1 MTTFAARAR
10 VRLGVLVTVVA
21 IGLSGCGF
29 SPYKLPLPGGADLGD
44 NPYTIKAEFR
54 DVLDLVP
61 QSGVRVDDVS
71 VGKVTDVQ
79 RKGWHAVITMQI
91 NGDTRLPA
99 DAEATIRQTSLL
111 GEKFV
116 SIATPEDGGTGRM
129 SSGDVIP
136 LERSGRNPELEEILS
151 AAALLFNGG
160 GLEKT
165 NTIVRELNLALEGN
179 EPEVKALLKNSEEF
193 VTVLDDN
200 KQAILD
206 ALEKINRLSLA
217 TTRQRKS
224 ITQALDDIPPALK
237 ILNSQRDDLIDL
249 LDSLDKLSDV
259 ATSVIRRSKDDTL
272 TDLRRLEPVLR
283 ELANAG
289 DDIANAFTLLTYPFP
304 DSLFTAEPDG
314 GGTARALAPCKPEGT
329 TAVNEENVDNG
340 ACFGDY
346 INLDINLE
354 LTAEQAVQLL
364 AGILSIGGVTLPLSA
379 DAAPTEKKA
388 QGTPE
393 VPKLPDLL
401 GGLNPQKPQG
411 QNSGSQSTGEP
422 SVTCSLLSLCRTPA
436 GSLAKAQQS
445 EFGRLLVGPA
455 VTS

>member
-1 MTTFAARAR
+1 MTTFAARSR
-10 VRLGVLVTVVA
+10 VRLGILATVVA

-79 RKGWHAVITMQI
+79 RKGWHAVLTMQI
-91 NGDTRLPA
+91 NSETRLPD
-99 DAEATIRQTSLL
+99 DAVATIRQTSLL

-116 SIATPEDGGTGRM
+116 SIETPEDGGNGRL

-136 LERSGRNPELEEILS
+136 LERTGRNPELEEILS

-179 EPEVKALLKNSEEF
+179 EPEVKALLKNSEKF

-200 KQAILD
+200 KHAILA
-206 ALEKINRLSLA
+206 ALEKINRLSVA
-217 TTRQRKS
+217 TTNQRKS

-237 ILNSQRDDLIDL
+237 ILDKQRDDLVSL
-249 LDSLDKLSDV
+249 LKSLERLSDV
-259 ATSVIRRSKDDTL
+259 ATEVIEESKDDTI

-289 DDIANAFTLLTYPFP
+289 DDISNAFTLLTYPFP
-304 DSLFTAEPDG
+304 DSLFG
-314 GGTARALAPCKPEGT
+314 GKDRALSSCSEVSDART
-329 TAVNEENVDNG
+329 G

-346 INLDINLE
+346 INLDINLA
-354 LTAEQAVQLL
+354 LNPEQAAQML
-364 AGILSIGGVTLPLSA
+364 AGLLSIGGVQLPL
-379 DAAPTEKKA
+379 DALANNSTGGAQSQDAPKL
-388 QGTPE
+388 
-393 VPKLPDLL
+393 PKLPDLL
-401 GGLNPQKPQG
+401 GGLNPQG
-411 QNSGSQSTGEP
+411 QDSGSTGEP
-422 SVTCSLLSLCRTPA
+422 KLTCSLLSLCRTPA
-436 GSLAKAQQS
+436 GSVTKSQQS
-445 EFGRLLVGPA
+445 DFGRLLVGPA

>member
-129 SSGDVIP
+129 SNGDVIP

-179 EPEVKALLKNSEEF
+179 EPEVKALLKNSEDF

-237 ILNSQRDDLIDL
+237 ILDSQRDDLVDL

-289 DDIANAFTLLTYPFP
+289 DDIANAFSLLTYPFP
-304 DSLFTAEPDG
+304 DSLYTAEPNG
-314 GGTARALAPCKPEGT
+314 GGTARAMAPCDPAGT
-329 TAVNEENVDNG
+329 TAANEENVDNG
-340 ACFGDY
+340 ACYGDY

-364 AGILSIGGVTLPLSA
+364 AGILSLGGVTLPLSA
-379 DAAPTEKKA
+379 NAAPEEKKT
-388 QGTPE
+388 QGAPAVPE
-393 VPKLPDLL
+393 LPDLM
-401 GGLNPQKPQG
+401 GGLNPQKPKSQG
-411 QNSGSQSTGEP
+411 SGSGSTGEP

-445 EFGRLLVGPA
+445 EFGRLLVGPV

>member
-1 MTTFAARAR
+1 MTTSAMRAR
-10 VRLGVLVTVVA
+10 IRLGILATVVA
-21 IGLSGCGF
+21 VVVSGCGF

-71 VGKVTDVQ
+71 VGKVTEVEL
-79 RKGWHAVITMQI
+79 KGWNAVITMQI
-91 NGDTRLPA
+91 NGNTRLPD

-116 SIATPEDGGTGRM
+116 SISTPKGGGTGRL
-129 SSGDVIP
+129 SNGDLIP
-136 LERSGRNPELEEILS
+136 LDRSGRNPELEEIMS

-165 NTIVRELNLALEGN
+165 NTIVRELNNTLEGN
-179 EPEVKALLKNSEEF
+179 EPEIKDLLRNSETF

-200 KQAILD
+200 KQSILG
-206 ALEKINRLSLA
+206 ALEKINRLSVA
-217 TTRQRKS
+217 TTNQRKS
-224 ITQALDDIPPALK
+224 ITAALDDIPPALD
-237 ILNSQRDDLIDL
+237 ILEAQRDDLVTL

-259 ATSVIRRSKDDTL
+259 ATNVIRRSKDDTL

-289 DDIANAFTLLTYPFP
+289 EDIANAFTLLTYPFP
-304 DSLFTAEPDG
+304 DSLFTGASNG
-314 GGTARALAPCKPEGT
+314 GGTERALASCSEDDYL
-329 TAVNEENVDNG
+329 ESIRNG

-346 INLDINLE
+346 INLDINLA
-354 LTAEQAVQLL
+354 LNPQQAAQLI
-364 AGILSIGGVTLPLSA
+364 AGLLSIGGVTLPL
-379 DAAPTEKKA
+379 DALENNKTATDEGQGQAEAPKL
-388 QGTPE
+388 
-393 VPKLPDLL
+393 PKLPDLL
-401 GGLNPQKPQG
+401 GGLNPQG
-411 QNSGSQSTGEP
+411 QDSSSTGGQP
-422 SVTCSLLSLCRTPA
+422 TVVCSLLRMCRTPA
-436 GSLAKAQQS
+436 SSVVTAQQS
-445 EFGRLLVGPA
+445 DIGRLLVGPA

>member
-1 MTTFAARAR
+1 MTPFAARAR
-10 VRLGVLVTVVA
+10 VRLGILLTVVA
-21 IGLSGCGF
+21 IGASGCGF

-71 VGKVTDVQ
+71 VGKVTDVEL
-79 RKGWHAVITMQI
+79 KGWHAIITMQI
-91 NGDTRLPA
+91 NGDTRLPD

-116 SIATPEDGGTGRM
+116 SIATPEGGGTGQL
-129 SSGDVIP
+129 SNGDVIP

-179 EPEVKALLKNSEEF
+179 EPEVKALLKNSEKF

-200 KQAILD
+200 KQAILS
-206 ALEKINRLSLA
+206 ALEKINKLSKA
-217 TTRQRKS
+217 TLKQRRS
-224 ITQALDDIPPALK
+224 ITAALDDIPPALK
-237 ILNSQRDDLIDL
+237 ILNEQRDDLVDL

-259 ATSVIRRSKDDTL
+259 ATRVIRQSKDDTL

-304 DSLFTAEPDG
+304 DRLFGNTVSRAMSPCAELEPGDPPTA
-314 GGTARALAPCKPEGT
+314 
-329 TAVNEENVDNG
+329 NQQQVDDG

-354 LTAEQAVQLL
+354 LNAEQALQLL
-364 AGILSIGGVTLPLSA
+364 AGLLSIGGVTLPLSTN
-379 DAAPTEKKA
+379 AAPDPDAKA
-388 QGTPE
+388 QGQNP
-393 VPKLPDLL
+393 PKLPDLL
-401 GGLNPQKPQG
+401 GGLNPQNQQPG
-411 QNSGSQSTGEP
+411 STGEP

-436 GSLAKAQQS
+436 GSLAHAQKS
-445 EFGRLLVGPA
+445 DVGRLLVGPA

>member
-1 MTTFAARAR
+1 MTTFAARSR
-10 VRLGVLVTVVA
+10 IRLGVLATVVA

-71 VGKVTDVQ
+71 VGKVTEVE
-79 RKGWHAVITMQI
+79 RKGWHAIITMQI
-91 NGDTRLPA
+91 NSNTRLPD

-116 SIATPEDGGTGRM
+116 SIATPEDGGNGRL
-129 SSGDVIP
+129 SNGDVIP

-179 EPEVKALLKNSEEF
+179 EPEVKALLKNSETF

-200 KQAILD
+200 KQAILA
-206 ALEKINRLSLA
+206 ALEKINRLSIA
-217 TTRQRKS
+217 TTNQRKS

-237 ILNSQRDDLIDL
+237 ILDKQRDDLVSL
-249 LDSLDKLSDV
+249 LKALDRLSDV
-259 ATSVIRRSKDDTL
+259 ATEVIAESKDDTL

-304 DSLFTAEPDG
+304 DKLFGDVSRAMSPCADQPLSPAEYEDQVQ
-314 GGTARALAPCKPEGT
+314 A
-329 TAVNEENVDNG
+329 G

-346 INLDINLE
+346 INLDINLA
-354 LTAEQAVQLL
+354 LNPEQAAQLL
-364 AGILSIGGVTLPLSA
+364 AGLLSIGGVQLPLNALANNSTGGA
-379 DAAPTEKKA
+379 QTQDAPKL
-388 QGTPE
+388 PE
-393 VPKLPDLL
+393 LPDLL
-401 GGLNPQKPQG
+401 GGLNPQGQG
-411 QNSGSQSTGEP
+411 SGSTGQP
-422 SVTCSLLSLCRTPA
+422 SVTCSLLSLCRTPV
-436 GSLAKAQQS
+436 GNAQKS
-445 EFGRLLVGPA
+445 DVGRLLVGPA
-455 VTS
+455 VAS

>member
-1 MTTFAARAR
+1 MTTLAARAR

-91 NGDTRLPA
+91 NSDTRLPA

-129 SSGDVIP
+129 SNGDVIP

-217 TTRQRKS
+217 TTRQRRS

-237 ILNSQRDDLIDL
+237 ILDEQRDDIIDL
-249 LDSLDKLSDV
+249 LESLDKLSDV
-259 ATSVIRRSKDDTL
+259 ATDVIRRSKDDTL
-272 TDLRRLEPVLR
+272 TDLRRLEPVLH
-283 ELANAG
+283 ELAGAG
-289 DDIANAFTLLTYPFP
+289 DSIANAFTLLTYPFP
-304 DSLFTAEPDG
+304 DRLFSDSV
-314 GGTARALAPCKPEGT
+314 ARAMNPCGPP
-329 TAVNEENVDNG
+329 ADNFPQNIREG
-340 ACFGDY
+340 ACFGDF
-346 INLDINLE
+346 INLDINLA
-354 LTAEQAVQLL
+354 LNPEQAAQLIL
-364 AGILSIGGVTLPLSA
+364 GLLSIGGVTLPLAATQSA
-379 DAAPTEKKA
+379 PNESENAKKPPNV
-388 QGTPE
+388 PE
-393 VPKLPDLL
+393 LPNLL
-401 GGLNPQKPQG
+401 PGLNPQ
-411 QNSGSQSTGEP
+411 GSQSQGNGSGSSGEP

-436 GSLAKAQQS
+436 GSLNKAQQS
-445 EFGRLLVGPA
+445 EFGRLLIGPA

>member
-1 MTTFAARAR
+1 MTRFARRSR
-10 VRLGVLVTVVA
+10 VRLGILATVVA

-29 SPYKLPLPGGADLGD
+29 SPYKLPLPGGADLGE

-71 VGKVTDVQ
+71 VGKVTDVEL
-79 RKGWHAVITMQI
+79 KGWHAVITMQI
-91 NGDTRLPA
+91 NSNTRLPD

-116 SIATPEDGGTGRM
+116 SIATPEDGGNGRL
-129 SSGDVIP
+129 SNGDVIP

-179 EPEVKALLKNSEEF
+179 EPEVKALLKNSEDF

-200 KQAILD
+200 KQAILA
-206 ALEKINRLSLA
+206 ALEKINRLSIA
-217 TTRQRKS
+217 TTNQRKS

-237 ILNSQRDDLIDL
+237 ILDKQRDDLVSL
-249 LDSLDKLSDV
+249 LEALDRLSDV
-259 ATSVIRRSKDDTL
+259 ATEVIEESKDDTL

-304 DSLFTAEPDG
+304 DRLFGDTVSRAMEPCSEDESD
-314 GGTARALAPCKPEGT
+314 LLD
-329 TAVNEENVDNG
+329 NVRNG

-346 INLDINLE
+346 INLDINLA
-354 LTAEQAVQLL
+354 LNPEQAAQLL
-364 AGILSIGGVTLPLSA
+364 AGLLSIGGVQLPL
-379 DAAPTEKKA
+379 DALANNSTGGAQTQQAP
-388 QGTPE
+388 QL
-393 VPKLPDLL
+393 PKLPDLL
-401 GGLNPQKPQG
+401 GGLNPQNQG
-411 QNSGSQSTGEP
+411 SGSESSGQP
-422 SVTCSLLSLCRTPA
+422 SVTCSLLSLCRTPV
-436 GSLAKAQQS
+436 GSAQKS
-445 EFGRLLVGPA
+445 DVGRLLIGPA
-455 VTS
+455 VAR

>member
-1 MTTFAARAR
+1 MTTFAARSR
-10 VRLGVLVTVVA
+10 VRLGILATVVA

-71 VGKVTDVQ
+71 VGKVTDVEL
-79 RKGWHAVITMQI
+79 KGWHAVITMQI
-91 NGDTRLPA
+91 NGNTRLPD

-116 SIATPEDGGTGRM
+116 SIATPEDGGNGRL
-129 SSGDVIP
+129 SNGDVIP

-179 EPEVKALLKNSEEF
+179 EPEVKALLKNSEAF

-200 KQAILD
+200 KQAILA
-206 ALEKINRLSLA
+206 ALEKINRLSIA
-217 TTRQRKS
+217 TTNQRKS

-237 ILNSQRDDLIDL
+237 ILDKQRDDLVSL
-249 LDSLDKLSDV
+249 LKALDRLSDV
-259 ATSVIRRSKDDTL
+259 ATEVIEESKDDTL
-272 TDLRRLEPVLR
+272 TDLRRLRPVLR

-289 DDIANAFTLLTYPFP
+289 DSIANAFTLLTYPFP
-304 DSLFTAEPDG
+304 DRLFGDSVARAMAPCVDKADLTAEQYAQQVRD
-314 GGTARALAPCKPEGT
+314 
-329 TAVNEENVDNG
+329 G

-346 INLDINLE
+346 INLDINLA
-354 LTAEQAVQLL
+354 LNPEQAAQLL
-364 AGILSIGGVTLPLSA
+364 AGLLSIGGVQLPL
-379 DAAPTEKKA
+379 DALANNNTGGAQTQDAPKL
-388 QGTPE
+388 PE
-393 VPKLPDLL
+393 LPKLPDLL
-401 GGLNPQKPQG
+401 GGLNPQSQG
-411 QNSGSQSTGEP
+411 SGSGSTGQP
-422 SVTCSLLSLCRTPA
+422 SVTCSLLSLCRTPV
-436 GSLAKAQQS
+436 GSAQKS
-445 EFGRLLVGPA
+445 DVGRLLIGPA
-455 VTS
+455 VAS

>member
-1 MTTFAARAR
+1 MTTLAARAR
-10 VRLGVLVTVVA
+10 VRLGIVATVIAV
-21 IGLSGCGF
+21 GVSGCGF
-29 SPYKLPLPGGADLGD
+29 SPYELPLPGGADLGD

-71 VGKVTDVQ
+71 VGKVTEIRV
-79 RKGWHAVITMQI
+79 KGWHAEITMQI
-91 NGDTRLPA
+91 NGDTRLPD

-116 SIATPEDGGTGRM
+116 SIATPEDGGSGRL
-129 SSGDVIP
+129 SNGDVIP

-165 NTIVRELNLALEGN
+165 NTIVRELNKTLDGN
-179 EPEVKALLKNSEEF
+179 EPEIKALLKNSETF
-193 VTVLDDN
+193 VTVLDEN
-200 KQAILD
+200 KQSILD
-206 ALEKINRLSLA
+206 ALEKIDRLSVA
-217 TTRQRKS
+217 TTNQRKA
-224 ITQALDDIPPALK
+224 ITSALDDIPPALK
-237 ILNSQRDDLIDL
+237 ILDKQRDDLVAL
-249 LDSLDKLSDV
+249 LKSLDRLSDV
-259 ATSVIRRSKDDTL
+259 ATDVIRRSKEDTL

-289 DDIANAFTLLTYPFP
+289 DSIANAFTLLTYPFP
-304 DSLFTAEPDG
+304 DSLFTGASNG
-314 GGTARALAPCKPEGT
+314 GGTSRALSSCSNDLSDVRT
-329 TAVNEENVDNG
+329 G

-346 INLDINLE
+346 INLDINLA
-354 LTAEQAVQLL
+354 LNPEQAAQLI
-364 AGILSIGGVTLPLSA
+364 AGLLSMGGVTLPFGALESNGTAAQKPSA
-379 DAAPTEKKA
+379 SA
-388 QGTPE
+388 

-401 GGLNPQKPQG
+401 GGLNPQRQG
-411 QNSGSQSTGEP
+411 ATGTGEQP
-422 SVTCSLLSLCRTPA
+422 EVVCSLLRMCRTPA
-436 GSLAKAQQS
+436 SSLVTAQQS